1 LIPLDIHSEVYD
13 EIEGAIRWYNDRSEG
28 LGAQFE
34 RELDHAMNCICESP
48 DTWPKYVSGTR
59 RFFLHR
65 FPFAVVYVYDGTRI
79 RVFAVMHLRR
89 KPGYW
94 LKRMN

>member
-1 LIPLDIHSEVYD
+1 MIPLDIHSEVYD
-13 EIEGAIRWYNDRSEG
+13 EIEGAIRWYDEQAEG
-28 LGAQFE
+28 LGSQFE
-34 RELDHAMNCICESP
+34 KELDHAIDCILEFP

-65 FPFAVVYVYDGTRI
+65 FPFAVVYLYDSIKI
-79 RVFAVMHLRR
+79 RVFAVMNLRR

-94 LKRMN
+94 RKRMN